1 MVTAVFDSP
10 FIVKVHKNKKCV
22 LFTDKVQD
30 KKVKESIAS
39 QTSTYELDW
48 NFIMKKVSMNFT
60 TPIQNVVSAS
70 LAKGKTVLNLCPVF
84 ATWTREITAPK
95 AILDVVPEKKERF
108 KGAHIIGW
116 IIAIFALSLFIGAV
130 VLGVWDGV
138 KNDFGFPAFFVRFL
152 IMLYG
157 MEIYDI
163 LFFDWVLLSHSNF
176 FPHFYPEVKDV
187 VGPHLFGY
195 NKKTHIMHFIIY
207 IPICAVAAWICTIF

>member
-1 MVTAVFDSP
+1 MLITIIATLMFMLAYFLVLYGGVG
-10 FIVKVHKNKKCV
+10 FI
-22 LFTDKVQD
+22 QD
-30 KKVKESIAS
+30 KKFFSS
-39 QTSTYELDW
+39 
-48 NFIMKKVSMNFT
+48 
-60 TPIQNVVSAS
+60 
-70 LAKGKTVLNLCPVF
+70 
-84 ATWTREITAPK
+84 APK

-138 KNDFGFPAFFVRFL
+138 KNDFGFSAFFVRFL